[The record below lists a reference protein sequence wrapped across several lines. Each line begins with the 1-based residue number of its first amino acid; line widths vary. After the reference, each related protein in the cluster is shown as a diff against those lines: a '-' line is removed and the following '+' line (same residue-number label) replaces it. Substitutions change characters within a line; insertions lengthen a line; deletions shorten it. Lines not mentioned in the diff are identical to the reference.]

1 MASEI
6 DFTRL
11 FNAWEDL
18 YTVRV
23 SIISNRGIATGHIGD
38 TLYTVVCVE
47 MDGRKAYELEDN
59 RWILLAD
66 QFSSICNKCV
76 KFHFKFQAVNFNG
89 ALFCNKAHK
98 TELFSAKKLISCL
111 KTTNHL
117 ISVTENA
124 ERRCGVTVF
133 LAIRSTTIYNHKLA
147 WTTKRKRALALDV
160 FNYPVENFS
169 SLISLIKKKV
179 HNYFT
184 KNYPI

>member
-11 FNAWEDL
+11 FNVWDDL

-23 SIISNRGIATGHIGD
+23 SIILKYEAASRPSGD

-47 MDGRKAYELEDN
+47 MGGRKAYELEDN

-98 TELFSAKKLISCL
+98 TELFSAKNSLAVWKL
-111 KTTNHL
+111 L
-117 ISVTENA
+117 ITLYRLPKMQN
-124 ERRCGVTVF
+124 GVVESRFF
-133 LAIRSTTIYNHKLA
+133 LR
-147 WTTKRKRALALDV
+147 
-160 FNYPVENFS
+160 
-169 SLISLIKKKV
+169 
-179 HNYFT
+179 
-184 KNYPI
+184 